1 MQEID
6 TVLREFMDRKA
17 LFTSI
22 DIANEVKRRGTWIPN
37 RDVALYMRQAVPLAS
52 GGDYLMTLTTCLLKD
67 GRSVPAYVYHPVGT
81 FATEYREIPQSA
93 MSPQEFAALHPSAP
107 NPPQPTVGASTL
119 PQPAPPAPSS
129 TPEVET
135 KATGMF
141 RNFRWP
147 GRSNG

>member
-37 RDVALYMRQAVPLAS
+37 RDVALYMRQHAPLAS
-52 GGDYLMTLTTCLLKD
+52 GGDYLMTLTTCFLKD

-81 FATEYREIPQSA
+81 FATEYREIAQSA
-93 MSPQEFAALHPSAP
+93 MSPREFVAL
-107 NPPQPTVGASTL
+107 QPDKSRGLSPVL
-119 PQPAPPAPSS
+119 
-129 TPEVET
+129 
-135 KATGMF
+135 
-141 RNFRWP
+141 
-147 GRSNG
+147 

>member
-37 RDVALYMRQAVPLAS
+37 RDVALYMRQYAPLAS
-52 GGDYLMTLTTCLLKD
+52 GGDYLMTLTTCFLKD

-81 FATEYREIPQSA
+81 FATEYREIAQSA
-93 MSPQEFAALHPSAP
+93 MSPQEFAALTRRPRTHSSRRSALRREQRKP
-107 NPPQPTVGASTL
+107 WECAGRRTRS
-119 PQPAPPAPSS
+119 
-129 TPEVET
+129 
-135 KATGMF
+135 
-141 RNFRWP
+141 RW
-147 GRSNG
+147 

>member
-37 RDVALYMRQAVPLAS
+37 RDVALYMRQHAPLAS
-52 GGDYLMTLTTCLLKD
+52 GGDYLMTLTTCFLKD

-81 FATEYREIPQSA
+81 FATEYREIAQSA
-93 MSPQEFAALHPSAP
+93 MSPREFVALHPSAGP
-107 NPPQPTVGASTL
+107 SRVWGCPIEQGIAGQMFHQRWIRNGAGFALDEEWDRHAS
-119 PQPAPPAPSS
+119 
-129 TPEVET
+129 
-135 KATGMF
+135 G
-141 RNFRWP
+141 
-147 GRSNG
+147 

>member
-37 RDVALYMRQAVPLAS
+37 RDVALYMRQHAPLAS
-52 GGDYLMTLTTCLLKD
+52 GGDYLMTLTTCFLKD

-81 FATEYREIPQSA
+81 FATEYREIAQSA

-107 NPPQPTVGASTL
+107 NPLQPTVGTSTR
-119 PQPAPPAPSS
+119 A
-129 TPEVET
+129 TET
-135 KATGMF
+135 AGVPRETGKE
-141 RNFRWP
+141 
-147 GRSNG
+147 

>member
-37 RDVALYMRQAVPLAS
+37 RDVALYMRRHAPLAS
-52 GGDYLMTLTTCLLKD
+52 GGDYLMTLTTCFLKD
-67 GRSVPAYVYHPVGT
+67 GRSVQAYVYHPVGT
-81 FATEYREIPQSA
+81 FATEYREIAQSA
-93 MSPQEFAALHPSAP
+93 MSPQEFAALHPSVP
-107 NPPQPTVGASTL
+107 NPLQPTVGTSAL
-119 PQPAPPAPSS
+119 PQPAPPASS
-129 TPEVET
+129 PEVGT
-135 KATGMF
+135 KAKDMF

-147 GRSNG
+147 GRSNS